1 MVNPTTL
8 EAAQNVHLTTRQSCL
23 NCHAGA
29 AGGDGT
35 KLGDLSKE
43 IEDPSVAIDMHMST
57 AGANLTCADC
67 HNETLPDGTT
77 HRVRLGVAWTFGRTT
92 WQIGLPARTAAVTRI
107 VPTATSA
114 TRTRTLTRA
123 NARTGKS
130 GHSSDWSN
138 TRSATVATMCH
149 GNGL

>member
-77 HRVRLGVAWTFGRTT
+77 HRVRGRGLDLRPNDVADRFTCE
-92 WQIGLPARTAAVTRI
+92 
-107 VPTATSA
+107 
-114 TRTRTLTRA
+114 
-123 NARTGKS
+123 NS
-130 GHSSDWSN
+130 GCHSDRPHGDFSN
-138 TRSATVATMCH
+138 TNPNTDESKRPDREVRAQ
-149 GNGL
+149 L